1 MERAST
7 LLLKMAV
14 FLLASPAIAFILL
27 GLPYLIQNPFN
38 TTYAHILYPIVIGIS
53 LTMIPFFFAL
63 YQAYKLLHY
72 IDKRQAFS
80 QISVSALK
88 KIKCCAWFISG
99 IYIVILPFLYF
110 VAKLDDAPGIMVI
123 GMVVVFASFLI
134 AVFAALLQRLLQEAV
149 DIKTE
154 NDLTV

>member
-80 QISVSALK
+80 QISVYALN

-110 VAKLDDAPGIMVI
+110 VAELNDAPGIMVI
-123 GMVVVFASFLI
+123 GIVVVDRKSTRLNSSHVKI
-134 AVFAALLQRLLQEAV
+134 SYAVFCLN
-149 DIKTE
+149 K
-154 NDLTV
+154 